1 MHYKIGDTIMK
12 HTFAIFIAFLVIVF
26 AIASCQPSVTL
37 PPAPGKF
44 VGPIGK
50 AGVYPAWAS
59 PGGNKFTASPTNI
72 YMAQNETS
80 MTELSARDDF
90 VWNKFYTLSNEDQWI
105 EHDVTCTVFPNS
117 NWCTNTGTADIDL
130 DWDTYY
136 DGQNYALGYTCTI
149 LPNNQFDCSGGR
161 WKLIW
166 FNLTTGEAPETP
178 DEDECS
184 DSDDGSIWIRGNVTF
199 EDQDYQDTC
208 YNPTTNQT
216 VIQCNTGPDC
226 QLKEYSCVN
235 DAVSSSL
242 VSCSIGCVSGACL
255 NDTCVDPDGGLDN
268 RTATTASYLD
278 MVINDGCHG
287 NMVLQEAYCDD
298 DDPQLNKLKMQEIVC
313 PYGCANGIC
322 LLPSEAVPFDLVV
335 DSILAKS
342 NGRLEIVV
350 KNIGQGAV
358 IPIEMPISLN
368 VTDASGNSEITGS
381 FVSPPYTPLAVYN
394 RQEAL
399 LQGYHITTSV
409 LTISYNQN
417 VTAVV
422 DWQNNLTESNENNNA
437 KSQMTIIGTAAGT

>member
-1 MHYKIGDTIMK
+1 MK

-26 AIASCQPSVTL
+26 VIASCQPSVTL

-59 PGGNKFTASPTNI
+59 PGGSKFMASPANI
-72 YMAQNETS
+72 YMDAGETS

-105 EHDVTCTVFPNS
+105 EHDVECTVFPNS
-117 NWCTNTGTADIDL
+117 NWCTNTGKTDIDL

-136 DGQNYALGYTCTI
+136 EGQNYALGYTCTI
-149 LPNNQFDCSGGR
+149 LPNDQFDCSGGR

-166 FNLTTGEAPETP
+166 FNLTEGSGPPVAACT
-178 DEDECS
+178 
-184 DSDDGSIWIRGNVTF
+184 DSDDGSTWIKGTVGYGGQT
-199 EDQDYQDTC
+199 YQDTC
-208 YNPTTNQT
+208 YDPTTNQS
-216 VIQCNTGPDC
+216 VFQCTTGIDC
-226 QLKEYSCVN
+226 KLKEYSCTN
-235 DAVSSSL
+235 DAMSYSMID
-242 VSCSIGCVSGACL
+242 CSIACVDGACL

-268 RTATTASYLD
+268 RTATTVSFLD

-298 DDPQLNKLKMQEIVC
+298 NDPQLNKLKMQEITC
-313 PYGCANGIC
+313 SHGCANGIC
-322 LLPSEAVPFDLVV
+322 LLPGEALPFDLVV
-335 DSILAKS
+335 DQILAKA

-358 IPIEMPISLN
+358 IPMSTPVSLN
-368 VTDASGNSEITGS
+368 VTDSAGNSEITG
-381 FVSPPYTPLAVYN
+381 VYISPPYTPTTAFN
-394 RQEAL
+394 FQDAI
-399 LQGYHITTSV
+399 QKGYHITTS
-409 LTISYNQN
+409 LLMISYNQN

-422 DWQNNLTESNENNNA
+422 DWQNNFTESNENNNV
-437 KSQMTIIGTAAGT
+437 KTQFTVIGTAPGN